1 MENTANGITMFRGIF
16 GTTIDAKGR
25 TSLPAKF
32 RETLAAA
39 HGDERFFLTNSVP
52 VDLGGGLYSSGLLIF
67 PYNEWFAFEENFRTI
82 KGFTSEQRNSIMRT
96 IISPAQECSAD
107 KLGRFLI
114 SPSFRKRA
122 VLDREIMFVG
132 KMDKVEIW
140 SMSEWEKVDA
150 QDVKNFPSGTEAAA
164 ELGL

>member
-1 MENTANGITMFRGIF
+1 MFRGIYE
-16 GTTIDAKGR
+16 TTIDAKGR
-25 TSLPAKF
+25 TSLPARF
-32 RETLAAA
+32 RETLVTT

-52 VDLGGGLYSSGLLIF
+52 VDLGGGLYSSGLMIF
-67 PYNEWFAFEENFRTI
+67 PFKEWFTFEENFRI
-82 KGFTSEQRNSIMRT
+82 SKGFTSEQRNSIMRT

-114 SPSFRKRA
+114 SPSFRKSA
-122 VLDREIMFVG
+122 VLDREIQFVG
-132 KMDKVEIW
+132 KMDKIEIW
-140 SMSEWEKVDA
+140 SMAEWEKVRA